1 MLAPAPVRLH
11 AAAAPAPA
19 TPRSTAPCR
28 RAGSRVRRFAAA
40 LVLLLPARAV
50 QVGAQ
55 EPAQRAELERFRDS
69 LAGTRDSAGLL
80 ALEQRLIDTA
90 KADRDNPMI
99 HLRLGFLS
107 LRLGE
112 LGGQSHYEDAA
123 SEFQWAIDLQP
134 TWPYGWY
141 GMGQAEY
148 GVGDSQ
154 ISFVTGIKTML
165 GKDALTRSAMAFAK
179 AAEVDPSFDQGLVD
193 LANTALRQRV
203 NIKLSV
209 ALDALRRSASTESA
223 SHPEVLLARG
233 RVEREVGD
241 GDSALVAFQRYL
253 RSDTNRG
260 LGLLEVA
267 RTLFLLGRFDGVAPY
282 FRGAAFDDSV
292 TVAGYRADLA
302 TIASDS
308 VLNEFDHTRGRKRS
322 EYLKRFWSER
332 DRIELRADGERLRE
346 HYRRLFYARKN
357 FQLTSLNR
365 HYDIV
370 ERYRSGSRDFDDRG
384 IIYIRHGEPSSRASY
399 AAPGLEPNESWRY
412 SRPEGDLIF
421 HFTAREDVQ
430 DFKLVESLFD
440 VLGFSNAL
448 ALRGGLAGAEGD
460 PTAQELLLSREQLA
474 PIYSR
479 LQTAGRISTGRF
491 QVEERQVG
499 QESIALGTTTD
510 SYELRFPEDLTVK
523 SEVLAVGRDSAGS
536 HIQIAYAVSG
546 STLEPVMV
554 TRGYLYSIRVRFV
567 ATDRLGRVAAAL
579 DTTRH
584 FVAPAPV
591 PEDEHLVG
599 RVAVP
604 IRPGLFEYRLA
615 IQQGEESGILLPRD
629 TVRVGR
635 PTATALALSDL
646 VLGSRTTNL
655 FWHRTAA
662 DTVVFNP
669 LRTFRRT
676 DDMELYYEV
685 EGLSAGTE
693 YQVEIAVRKQGGGG
707 GLFRKIFGGGGAQIS
722 LKFEETASFPVTST
736 SRSLKL
742 NKLKPGEY
750 TLEVKVEDGKGRTD
764 RRVQEFQ
771 VVEEDEEEKERE
783 PEEERQTEQRQV
795 NEGQE
800 QPEGEQDLLGEE
812 DRVGEGLDPVGQ
824 GTDPMDQRQ

>member
-1 MLAPAPVRLH
+1 MRILQMPAPSASPTANRGACFRPRHPVAALSLILLALAPPLR
-11 AAAAPAPA
+11 
-19 TPRSTAPCR
+19 
-28 RAGSRVRRFAAA
+28 
-40 LVLLLPARAV
+40 
-50 QVGAQ
+50 AQ
-55 EPAQRAELERFRDS
+55 EPADRAELERFRDS
-69 LAGTRDSAGLL
+69 IAATRDSTGLL
-80 ALEQRLIDTA
+80 ALERRLIDQA
-90 KADRDNPMI
+90 KAERGDAMR

-107 LRLGE
+107 LRLGD

-141 GMGQAEY
+141 GMGFAEY

-179 AAEVDPSFDQGLVD
+179 SAEVDPSFERGMVD

-203 NIKLSV
+203 NIKLGV
-209 ALDALRRSASTESA
+209 ALQALRRAASTEA
-223 SHPEVLLARG
+223 AGHPDVLLARG

-241 GDSALVAFQRYL
+241 GDSALAAFQSYL
-253 RSDTNRG
+253 DKGPNRG
-260 LGLLEVA
+260 LAQLEMA
-267 RTLFLLGRFDGVAPY
+267 RTLFLLGRFDGMAPY
-282 FRGAAFDDSV
+282 FEGAASDDSV

-308 VLNEFDHTRGRKRS
+308 VIEEFERMAGRRRAD
-322 EYLKRFWSER
+322 YLKQFWSER
-332 DRIELRADGERLRE
+332 DRIELRAEGERLRE

-412 SRPEGDLIF
+412 SRPDGDMIF
-421 HFTAREDVQ
+421 HFMAREDVQ

-460 PTAQELLLSREQLA
+460 PVAQQLVLSREQLA
-474 PIYSR
+474 PIYGR
-479 LQTAGRISTGRF
+479 LHAAGRISTGRY
-491 QVEERQVG
+491 QTEERQVG
-499 QESIALGTTTD
+499 QESIALGTTSD
-510 SYELRFPEDLTVK
+510 SYELRFPDELKVS
-523 SEVLAVGRDSAGS
+523 SEVLAVGRDSTGTQV
-536 HIQIAYAVSG
+536 QIAYAVAG

-554 TRGYLYSIRVRFV
+554 TRGYLYSVRVRFV
-567 ATDRLGRVAAAL
+567 ATDRLDRVVASL
-579 DTTRH
+579 DSTRH

-591 PEDEHLVG
+591 PDGEHLVG
-599 RVAVP
+599 LVSVP
-604 IRPGLFEYRLA
+604 VPPGKFNYRLA
-615 IQQGEESGILLPRD
+615 IQQGEEAGILLPTD

-646 VLGSRTTNL
+646 VLGSRNTNL
-655 FWHRTAA
+655 FWRRTAE

-669 LRTFRRT
+669 LRTFKKK

-693 YQVEIAVRKQGGGG
+693 YTVRIAARRQGGGG
-707 GLFRKIFGGGGAQIS
+707 GLLRKIFGGGSAQIS

-742 NKLKPGEY
+742 DKLKPGNY
-750 TLEVKVEDGKGRTD
+750 TLEVTVEDDRGRLD
-764 RRVQEFQ
+764 KRQRPFQ
-771 VVEEDEEEKERE
+771 VVQEE
-783 PEEERQTEQRQV
+783 
-795 NEGQE
+795 
-800 QPEGEQDLLGEE
+800 
-812 DRVGEGLDPVGQ
+812 
-824 GTDPMDQRQ
+824 